1 MSYPKCQGV
10 FSVSRRPLIC
20 SNWDSELLSRRN
32 HSKVGHLYTWH
43 VLFCYVSS
51 VRSYS
56 GARRIFFWTLIA
68 RNISRVLHKSG
79 KLEIVKGTDKTPEVS
94 ESGGGSLEIDGFESQ
109 LLNEQDLQI
118 EAAFCLFDT
127 DGNGAL
133 EEDEMRSALFALGYR
148 ISFEGNISTLDSSQS
163 FHIKSKKVDL
173 NQFKKIMQGKIVR
186 RSGEDSNDI
195 FLQKINFGKLR
206 HAQTCNC
213 FDVKLTDNL

>member
-1 MSYPKCQGV
+1 MS
-10 FSVSRRPLIC
+10 
-20 SNWDSELLSRRN
+20 
-32 HSKVGHLYTWH
+32 
-43 VLFCYVSS
+43 
-51 VRSYS
+51 RS
-56 GARRIFFWTLIA
+56 L
-68 RNISRVLHKSG
+68 
-79 KLEIVKGTDKTPEVS
+79 
-94 ESGGGSLEIDGFESQ
+94 
-109 LLNEQDLQI
+109 QDLQI
-118 EAAFCLFDT
+118 EAAFRLFDT

-133 EEDEMRSALFALGYR
+133 EEDEMRSALFALGYL
-148 ISFEGNISTLDSSQS
+148 ISLEGNISTLDLSQS

>member
-1 MSYPKCQGV
+1 MVLSLSSRMS
-10 FSVSRRPLIC
+10 
-20 SNWDSELLSRRN
+20 
-32 HSKVGHLYTWH
+32 
-43 VLFCYVSS
+43 
-51 VRSYS
+51 RS
-56 GARRIFFWTLIA
+56 L
-68 RNISRVLHKSG
+68 
-79 KLEIVKGTDKTPEVS
+79 
-94 ESGGGSLEIDGFESQ
+94 
-109 LLNEQDLQI
+109 QDLQI
-118 EAAFCLFDT
+118 EAAFRLFDT
-127 DGNGAL
+127 DGNGSL